1 MKNLRSIRQ
10 EEFAQ
15 IAYDK
20 KNGLLHLASRFG
32 KIKTC
37 FNFIK
42 STDQVLVIYPKAPIK
57 QSWIDES
64 KNWEFDITNFTFST
78 TSSLKKVKSN
88 KYDWVI
94 WDEPQ
99 EVLSDKVLSAVRELA
114 KNNNVIGL
122 SGSLSKNTKS
132 IIRHRTGLNIIAEY
146 PTSLAIKEGVICDYK
161 IHVQYIDLEP
171 SLKHKYDWYTN
182 KINDAINRGD
192 RNQTKFFALGRM
204 RLLYSSK
211 NKLEYVKKIIA
222 HFAGQRLIVFSHLTK
237 FVDQLGIDVYHSKK
251 KSEKTLEDFKNGVI
265 NQMATLDMIS
275 AGISFKKLN
284 RAIVATFTSNTEE
297 LYQRI
302 NRITALEMDN
312 PSKRAI
318 VYIVCIRKTQ
328 EEMWLEKALKM
339 FDPDKIKYR

>member
-1 MKNLRSIRQ
+1 MKSLRDIRQ
-10 EEFAQ
+10 SEFADL
-15 IAYDK
+15 AFNK
-20 KNGLLHLASRFG
+20 KKGLLHLASRFG

-64 KNWEFDITNFTFST
+64 KNWEFDISNFSFST
-78 TSSLKKVKSN
+78 TSSLSKVKNN

-99 EVLSDKVLSAVRELA
+99 EVLSDRVLSSVKELV

-132 IIRHRTGLNIIAEY
+132 IIRQKTGLNIIAEY

-161 IHVQYIDLEP
+161 IHVQYVNLEP
-171 SLKHKYDWYTN
+171 SLKYKYDWYTT
-182 KINDAINRGD
+182 KINDAIASGNRK
-192 RNQTKFFALGRM
+192 QTKFFALSRM
-204 RLLYSSK
+204 RLLHSSK
-211 NKLEYVKKIIA
+211 NKLNYVKKIIE

-237 FVDQLGIDVYHSKK
+237 FVDELGISVYHSKNK
-251 KSEKTLEDFKNGVI
+251 NEKTLDDFKNGLI
-265 NQMATLDMIS
+265 NQLATLDMIS

-284 RAIVATFTSNTEE
+284 RAVVATFTSNTEE

-312 PSKRAI
+312 PSKKAI
-318 VYIVCIRKTQ
+318 VYIVCIRNSQ
-328 EEMWLEKALKM
+328 EENWLTKALKM
-339 FDPDKIKYR
+339 FDPDKIKYK